1 MFSAMCIT
9 CRNACESR
17 LQGHGASR
25 ESDQP
30 PSVGHVPQAQTWWGM
45 RVPGGAGGGFG
56 LDASIHM
63 PPDLTFCPV
72 SPRGCAHSSQQPGSG
87 PCRKLG
93 WCHVGVHGALLLG
106 QVRPC
111 SPRIHTAG
119 CRHLGAELLGPARR
133 QCGGVV
139 SARRGDLQGRRGRDG
154 EGERRCLLTDAASL
168 LPPPPQFLLI

>member
-1 MFSAMCIT
+1 MRAD
-9 CRNACESR
+9 CRDTGPPGSLTSR
-17 LQGHGASR
+17 LL
-25 ESDQP
+25 
-30 PSVGHVPQAQTWWGM
+30 WGTCH
-45 RVPGGAGGGFG
+45 RPRPGGGCMCLEGQGGGFG

-87 PCRKLG
+87 PRRKLG

-133 QCGGVV
+133 QCGGLV